1 MIEVKYILI
10 NKNAKPFSYTR
21 PRDACMDVYSCEK
34 LVIPAGEV
42 GMIST
47 GVCIELPRGYE
58 GIIRGR
64 SGLAKLGLQVHFG
77 TIDEEYRGEIK
88 VLMYN
93 STPLDYQIG
102 LHSRIAQFTMKR
114 VHPMRMKE
122 VVKLTETFRG
132 EQGFGSS
139 GV

>member
-1 MIEVKYILI
+1 MIEVKYMLI